1 MDVTRL
7 LQEMV
12 RVNSVN
18 PGLTAG
24 APGEP
29 EMVALLRRY
38 LAGLDVEVM
47 VLEGTPGRPTL
58 VATRR
63 GTGGGRSLMLNA
75 HTDTVGVEGM
85 AEPFSGR
92 VEGGRLYG
100 RGSYDMKGGLT
111 AALAAFAEV
120 ARGPALRGD
129 LVLAAV
135 ADEEFASLGTEELL
149 RHVRTDAAIVT
160 EPTAMD
166 ICVAHKGFLWV
177 EIRVAGR
184 AAHGSRPDL
193 GIDANLEM
201 GRVLCRLGELGMAL
215 RERAPH
221 PLLGHGSL
229 HAATLRGGTAWS
241 TYSGECVLQ
250 VERRLLPGEDAAVA
264 FGEIASAAASHEV
277 SRVFHREPFEAEAG
291 TAFMELVRTEVA
303 AVRGREPALCGQMPW
318 FDAALLAGAGIETL
332 ILGHGGAGAHELEE
346 WAELSSLG
354 ELTCA
359 LVGIARAF
367 CA

>member
-29 EMVALLRRY
+29 EMVALLRWH
-38 LAGLDVEVM
+38 LEGLDVDVA

-100 RGSYDMKGGLT
+100 RGSYDMKGGLA
-111 AALAAFAEV
+111 AALAAFAEI

-160 EPTAMD
+160 EPTGLD
-166 ICVAHKGFLWV
+166 LCVAHKGFLWV

-201 GRVLCRLGELGMAL
+201 GRVLCRLGELGVAL
-215 RERAPH
+215 GERAPH
-221 PLLGHGSL
+221 PMLGHGSL

-250 VERRLLPGEDAAVA
+250 VERRLLPGENAAVA
-264 FGEIASAAASHEV
+264 FAEIAAAAGTHDA
-277 SRVFHREPFEAEAG
+277 RRIFHRDPFEAEAG
-291 TAFMELVRTEVA
+291 TAFMDLVRTEVA
-303 AVRGREPALCGQMPW
+303 AVRGRESALCGQMPW

-346 WAELSSLG
+346 WAELSSLR
-354 ELTCA
+354 ELTRA

>member
-29 EMVALLRRY
+29 GMVALVQGC
-38 LAGLDVEVM
+38 LAGLDVEVEI
-47 VLEGTPGRPTL
+47 LEGTPGRPTL
-58 VATRR
+58 VARRR
-63 GTGGGRSLMLNA
+63 GTGGGLSLMLNA

-85 AEPFSGR
+85 TEPFSGR
-92 VEGGRLYG
+92 VENGRLYG
-100 RGSYDMKGGLT
+100 RGSYDMKGGLAAAVT
-111 AALAAFAEV
+111 AFVEI

-135 ADEEFASLGTEELL
+135 ADEEFASLGTEELM

-160 EPTAMD
+160 EPTGMD
-166 ICVAHKGFLWV
+166 LCVAHKGFLWV

-193 GIDANLEM
+193 GVDANLEM
-201 GRVLCRLGELGMAL
+201 GRVLCRLGELGVAL
-215 RERAPH
+215 GGREAH

-241 TYSGECVLQ
+241 TYSAECVLQ
-250 VERRLLPGEDAAVA
+250 VERRLLPGETAGQAFAEIAAVA
-264 FGEIASAAASHEV
+264 APQEATL
-277 SRVFHREPFEAEAG
+277 VFHREPFETGAG
-291 TAFMELVRTEVA
+291 TSFVELVRREVA
-303 AVRGREPALCGQMPW
+303 AVRGQEPVLCGQTPW
-318 FDAALLAGAGIETL
+318 FDAALLAGAGIETV
-332 ILGHGGAGAHELEE
+332 ILGHGGAGAHEVEE
-346 WAELSSLG
+346 WAELGSVG
-354 ELTCA
+354 ELTRSLA
-359 LVGIARAF
+359 AIARQF
-367 CA
+367 CG